1 MTTTASLSAQ
11 SSASLPDASVV
22 HVDSV
27 ASQPKTGMGY
37 LSTESLFDTEVK
49 DSQSTL
55 KDTWHTIYMNTVCF
69 KVSNEQT
76 TVMD

>member
-37 LSTESLFDTEVK
+37 LYNELLFEVN

-55 KDTWHTIYMNTVCF
+55 KDT
-69 KVSNEQT
+69 
-76 TVMD
+76 

>member
-1 MTTTASLSAQ
+1 MTTASLSAQ

-37 LSTESLFDTEVK
+37 LCTESLFEVK

-69 KVSNEQT
+69 EVSNEQT
-76 TVMD
+76 TVMV

>member
-11 SSASLPDASVV
+11 SSASLPEASVV

-37 LSTESLFDTEVK
+37 LCNELLFEVN

-55 KDTWHTIYMNTVCF
+55 KDTWRTIYMKTVCLE
-69 KVSNEQT
+69 VGN
-76 TVMD
+76 

>member
-69 KVSNEQT
+69 EVSNEQT

>member
-37 LSTESLFDTEVK
+37 LCNELLFEVN

-55 KDTWHTIYMNTVCF
+55 KDT
-69 KVSNEQT
+69 
-76 TVMD
+76 